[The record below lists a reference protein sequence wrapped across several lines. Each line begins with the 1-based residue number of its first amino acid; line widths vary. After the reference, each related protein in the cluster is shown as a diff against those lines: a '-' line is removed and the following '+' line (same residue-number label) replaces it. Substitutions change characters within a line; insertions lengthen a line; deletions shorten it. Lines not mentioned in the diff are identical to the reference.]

1 MKRAARTVFAAG
13 FTCLVGLVACSA
25 PAVTAAAT
33 PAPDPV
39 PEPTTAPADASI
51 DAAPILDPAPLPSPE
66 DLAGSEP
73 APPASAHGSVSG
85 TAFWLGPS
93 PDYQEDRP
101 LHFGSAHPRDW
112 QGADEAE
119 YWGLEGVFVS
129 ATPLDPNAP
138 GGRVPDALDWP
149 DRDSFICYRTKDCAP
164 HLNVVR
170 GDHFTISNHRTQAL
184 SLQFVAG
191 DRVRMSVPVAVTGQ
205 VGIVGSCGKGRALL
219 MMRAV
224 RSSGPSAGFA
234 VSISAATP
242 AACGAAVLS
251 SGCAVVWTG
260 HVTVRSSG
268 FGADAPVPA
277 HPTLRR
283 HVTGPH
289 RSCDLRTRAAHDV
302 ATHGV
307 PGHRPGRC
315 KRYNLQRGSD
325 RLSHSTT
332 TR

>member
-33 PAPDPV
+33 PAPEPV

-112 QGADEAE
+112 QGADDAE

-191 DRVRMSVPVAVTGQ
+191 DRVRMSVPVAAKQQDVEIDLAGLDHGTFE
-205 VGIVGSCGKGRALL
+205 IVDAKSKLRIGWL
-219 MMRAV
+219 V
-224 RSSGPSAGFA
+224 HAG
-234 VSISAATP
+234 V
-242 AACGAAVLS
+242 
-251 SGCAVVWTG
+251 
-260 HVTVRSSG
+260 
-268 FGADAPVPA
+268 DD
-277 HPTLRR
+277 
-283 HVTGPH
+283 HVTG
-289 RSCDLRTRAAHDV
+289 
-302 ATHGV
+302 ATSGN
-307 PGHRPGRC
+307 C
-315 KRYNLQRGSD
+315 RYNLDLAPGRYRIVAWNPYLTPFEAEATVRPGII
-325 RLSHSTT
+325 
-332 TR
+332 TRVNPVFTADDLRE